1 MGWEAAMPFDKLC
14 VSKLRLM
21 RLATA
26 ALFMTAGLALVILGG
41 LEASQPIA
49 GALPSHLAW
58 APPVSALVFGVLVAS
73 AGMMLLELTTKSPMK
88 VALTVPFVAA
98 NVQVALSFGLIAV
111 GVAVVSGGFSLV
123 NILVFA
129 TFVMNLLFATM
140 TKVHWNFTENTGK
153 KIPS

>member
-1 MGWEAAMPFDKLC
+1 
-14 VSKLRLM
+14 
-21 RLATA
+21 
-26 ALFMTAGLALVILGG
+26 
-41 LEASQPIA
+41 
-49 GALPSHLAW
+49 
-58 APPVSALVFGVLVAS
+58 VFGVLVAS

-140 TKVHWNFTENTGK
+140 TKVHWNFTENIGK